1 MIALQSILVIISE
14 TCRVKIYHITS
25 NSRRAE
31 VVDARSLYIYFG
43 HLNGYSAKNISEAFV
58 QDERCIQYHLNR
70 IRKLVTT
77 DKNMR
82 RLYADCSLAVKSFKL
97 RFHITNKYHG

>member
-14 TCRVKIYHITS
+14 TCRVEIYHIRS

-43 HLNGYSAKNISEAFV
+43 HLNGYTTHQISELFANN
-58 QDERCIQYHLNR
+58 RKCIQYNLER
-70 IRKLVTT
+70 VRRLVTV

-82 RLYADCSLAVKSFKL
+82 RLYADCSLAVKSFKS
-97 RFHITNKYHG
+97 RFHITNKYHR